1 VATFACALL
10 AANGSADAAAQ
21 QASSKTTTPS
31 ASEWMNEAYRR
42 KASRDPAGATSAF
55 ELARAAGFDS
65 QLVGLE
71 LGYLALQSGERETAR
86 SYFEAVAVGPDPA
99 RAAQAKSELRVL
111 PSHAWGDFY
120 ADTYSWDRVAG
131 GNPARDAVPTF
142 RIRAHY
148 RPFLGLD
155 FSLYLVAQVTRD
167 LASRGQASGGVS
179 QIYADNYALFGPGV
193 LLRLFD
199 RHLGL
204 FFQAGPAVNL
214 LNDRR
219 QRVTFDARGGA
230 FFGIETSRCWP
241 AAEAGAVVAFI
252 PCADIYSDLI
262 YVRRFD
268 HNIIG
273 FGRGRAGA
281 TWLLTGPVAW
291 QLVGEARGSVDRNSD
306 FYNNFV
312 EGGIGPRWR
321 LLRPFQLELFASIN
335 AGRYLG
341 RENRDPAPHPLS
353 YFDLRLQAATY
364 VEF

>member
-1 VATFACALL
+1 M
-10 AANGSADAAAQ
+10 D
-21 QASSKTTTPS
+21 
-31 ASEWMNEAYRR
+31 EAYKR
-42 KASRDPAGATSAF
+42 KASHDSTGAASAF
-55 ELARAAGFDS
+55 ELARSAGFDP

-71 LGYLALQSGERETAR
+71 LGYLALQSGESEAAR
-86 SYFEAVAVGPDPA
+86 SYFEAVAVGPNPA
-99 RAAQAKSELRVL
+99 RAVQAKSELRLL
-111 PSHAWGDFY
+111 PSHVSGDFY

-131 GNPARDAVPTF
+131 GNPAQDAVPTF

-148 RPFLGLD
+148 RPLLGLD
-155 FSLYLVAQVTRD
+155 FSVYLLAQVTRD

-179 QIYADNYALFGPGV
+179 QIYADNRALFAPGL
-193 LLRLFD
+193 LLRLLD

-214 LNDRR
+214 LDDGR
-219 QRVTFDARGGA
+219 QRVSFDARGGA
-230 FFGIETSRCWP
+230 FLGIETSRCWP
-241 AAEAGAVVAFI
+241 RNEGEGSVVFI
-252 PCADIYSDLI
+252 PCGDLYSDLI

-268 HNIIG
+268 DNIIG

-291 QLVGEARGSVDRNSD
+291 QFVGEARGSVDRNSD

-312 EGGIGPRWR
+312 EGGMGPRWR
-321 LLRPFQLELFASIN
+321 LLRPFQVELFASLN